1 MNPVVSII
9 VAAYNAEK
17 TIEKLVQSVYSQVAD
32 QSQYELIIIDDGS
45 IDRTGEVLDALVG
58 RYPDMPLVIRHIT
71 NGGVC
76 CARNLGLSLARGE
89 FVTFIDSDDYYGEN
103 VLQSFFD
110 YRYRYPHIDL
120 WKYGAVEHYIEHDC
134 SIRDKVNDVVPFI
147 SENSTDILRTVLEM
161 EYIPLFGYVWNGF
174 YRRSIITVHNI
185 RFSDRY
191 IMEDFMFSFEY
202 LTQAK
207 SMGTIPGVYYH
218 YILDFDKSSLSKISE
233 PKYYE
238 MYRLKVQTI
247 YDYMRAAAIDDMVC
261 FQLLSRLY
269 VKYMYSSLERMGTEV
284 SVYDKYKWLQVLWK
298 DSLYKAMQ
306 RQMCCGLSLIGVLSG
321 LLKYRCT
328 VAVILCTE
336 GISFVRHRCKGLFAK
351 IKSS

>member
-1 MNPVVSII
+1 M
-9 VAAYNAEK
+9 
-17 TIEKLVQSVYSQVAD
+17 
-32 QSQYELIIIDDGS
+32 IIINDGS
-45 IDRTGEVLDALVG
+45 IDRTGEVLDALVQM
-58 RYPDMPLVIRHIT
+58 YPDMPIVMRHIA

-110 YRYRYPHIDL
+110 YHQRYPQVEI
-120 WKYGAVEHYIEHDC
+120 WKYEVIENYIEHNR
-134 SIRDKVNDVVPFI
+134 SIRDKVNDVVSFI
-147 SENSTDILRTVLEM
+147 SESSTDILRMVLEM
-161 EYIPLFGYVWNGF
+161 EYIPLFGYVCNGF
-174 YRRSIITVHNI
+174 YRRSIITAYNI

-207 SMGTIPGVYYH
+207 SMGTIPSVYYH
-218 YILDFDKSSLSKISE
+218 YILDFDKLSLSKKRES
-233 PKYYE
+233 KYYE
-238 MYRLKVQTI
+238 MYHLKFQTI
-247 YDYMRAAAIDDMVC
+247 YEYMQTADINDSVC

-269 VKYMYSSLERMGTEV
+269 VKYMYSSLERMVTET

-298 DSLYKAMQ
+298 DSIYKAMQ
-306 RQMCCGLSLIGVLSG
+306 QQMCCEISLIGVLSG